1 MDKKKRIK
9 EYEKTR
15 YRINMNLNAEE
26 AIVLKDWMREKDWE
40 NASGFIKY
48 RLFGNNVSSSYQKV
62 INKAKEP
69 EELQGPLKDLFTEY
83 NAQLI
88 YMNLRFEE
96 IFRELKADNSQN
108 KGLRAKVSK
117 LATSINSYNEKAAY
131 MLENFQVI
139 LNKMNILVKAE
150 HNEDIRKI
158 PYETLVKMVPWHDTQ
173 SKYAKELARRTVES
187 AMKKKDEMQ

>member
-1 MDKKKRIK
+1 MDKKKRIR

-48 RLFGNNVSSSYQKV
+48 RLFGNNVSSSYRKT

-96 IFRELKADNSQN
+96 IFKELKTANSQN
-108 KGLRAKVSK
+108 KGLRTKVSK
-117 LATSINSYNEKAAY
+117 LETAIDSYNEKAVY

-139 LNKMNILVKAE
+139 LNKMNIMVKTELNA
-150 HNEDIRKI
+150 DVRKI
-158 PYETLVKMVPWHDTQ
+158 PYETLVKMVPWYDTQ
-173 SKYAKELARRTVES
+173 SEYAKELARRTVERNNNN
-187 AMKKKDEMQ
+187 KETK

>member
-1 MDKKKRIK
+1 MNKKKRLQN
-9 EYEKTR
+9 YEKTR
-15 YRINMNLNAEE
+15 TRIHLNLNAEE
-26 AIVLKDWMREKDWE
+26 LTVLKDWMREKDWE

-69 EELQGPLKDLFTEY
+69 EELQGPLKELFTEY

-96 IFRELKADNSQN
+96 IFKELMAAKSQN
-108 KGLRAKVSK
+108 KSLRMKVAKLETV
-117 LATSINSYNEKAAY
+117 IDSYNEKAVY
-131 MLENFQVI
+131 MLENFQTI
-139 LNKMNILVKAE
+139 LNRMGIMVKANL
-150 HNEDIRKI
+150 NEDVRKI

-173 SKYAKELARRTVES
+173 SKYAKELARRIVEENKN
-187 AMKKKDEMQ
+187 KKESK